1 MEARALWVESPRRLS
16 FRSES
21 VGLPKVGEV
30 LVKALYSGISAGT
43 ELLVYKGEVP
53 EGFYPTLPTVSGSF
67 SYPIKYGYALV
78 GEVLEVGPG
87 VKRLEPG
94 MRVFAH
100 HPHQGAF
107 LVEEAQAYPL
117 PEGLE
122 PRLGVFAANAETA
135 LNGLWD
141 ASLLLGET
149 LVVLGLGVV
158 GLLVVGLA
166 KLAGTEKVF
175 GLDPIEA
182 RREAASLLGADAAF
196 GPDEAGLAALGQAL
210 GEEGADLVIEASG
223 KPNTLNTA
231 LSLAGL
237 DGRVVV
243 LSWYGTRA
251 ASLRLGGNFHK
262 NRLSLKGSQVSFLP
276 PFLSRRW
283 DKARRI
289 QLALTLVER
298 LALGSLITHTFPLGR
313 AQEAFSL
320 LEKRPYEA
328 LQVVFDYD

>member
-1 MEARALWVESPRRLS
+1 MEARALWVESPRRLAL
-16 FRSES
+16 RSES
-21 VGLPKVGEV
+21 IGPPKAGEV

-43 ELLVYKGEVP
+43 ELLVYKGEAP
-53 EGFYPTLPTVSGSF
+53 EGLYPTLPSVFGSF
-67 SYPIKYGYALV
+67 AYPIKYGYALV

-87 VKRLEPG
+87 VKCLKPG
-94 MRVFAH
+94 MRVFVH

-141 ASLLLGET
+141 ANLLLGET

-166 KLAGTEKVF
+166 KMAGAQKVF
-175 GLDPIEA
+175 GLDPIGA

-196 GPDEAGLAALGQAL
+196 GPDEAGLAALGHAL
-210 GEEGADLVIEASG
+210 SEEGADLVIEASG
-223 KPNTLNTA
+223 KPSTLNTA
-231 LSLAGL
+231 LSLAGVE
-237 DGRVVV
+237 GRVVV
-243 LSWYGTRA
+243 LSWYGRRA
-251 ASLRLGGNFHK
+251 ASLHLGGSFHK

-298 LALGSLITHTFPLGR
+298 LGLSFLITHAFPLSR
-313 AQEAFSL
+313 AKAAFSL
-320 LEKRPYEA
+320 LDKRPYEA
-328 LQVVFDYD
+328 LQVVFAYD